1 MTDWFAASW
10 RSGQEVHWLVMA
22 ARLLAALAL
31 GAAVAGIY
39 RSTQRRSLAQSESFL
54 VTLVLLTVVIA
65 MSIQVIGDNI
75 ARAFSLADALSIVRF
90 RAAVQDTRDSAFV
103 VFAVVV
109 GMAIGV
115 GHYAVA
121 LLGVPITGLAAWL
134 MRSRV
139 CDPLAQARPAA
150 LKVRLGLG
158 SDPRATLSGV
168 FEKYLAAYD
177 LRSTTANQPGGV
189 CELNYQVAFHEDL
202 SPADF
207 LTEVSKL
214 EGVQTIKLSR
224 ANS

>member
-1 MTDWFAASW
+1 MTEWLIASW
-10 RSGQEVHWLVMA
+10 RNGVEIHWLVMA
-22 ARLLAALAL
+22 GRLFAAFGL
-31 GAAVAGIY
+31 GMTVAVIY
-39 RSTQRRSLAQSESFL
+39 RVTQRRNLAQSDSFL

-65 MSIQVIGDNI
+65 MSTQVIGDNI
-75 ARAFSLADALSIVRF
+75 ARAFSLAGALSIVRF

-109 GMAIGV
+109 GMAVGV

-134 MRSRV
+134 LRAPV
-139 CDPLAQARPAA
+139 HDPLAQAPRSA

-158 SDPRATLSGV
+158 RDPRATLGAV

-177 LRSTTANQPGGV
+177 LRSTTANPPGGA
-189 CELNYQVAFHEDL
+189 CELNYQVAFHEHR

-207 LTEVSKL
+207 LTEISQL
-214 EGVQTIKLSR
+214 EGVQTIKLSQ